1 MSNPDPFG
9 SFDFE
14 QLRKMLQQM
23 GLGDADQLNLE
34 ELLAQVARMQQSGG
48 GAMFGMTNADR
59 DPDAAWR
66 TTLTAAKQLA
76 SEAGADPELRPE
88 EKTAVTD
95 AERLAQ
101 AWLTPQ
107 TAFAETGRPA
117 RAITRSAWLDETGV
131 GWRAV
136 IEPIIDGLAEAL
148 KRGTVDD
155 AGGELEPMGR
165 FLAPMMK
172 QSASLIYRD
181 RLKRELAKVAGD
193 ILTGTEIG
201 FNLLASPGVVL
212 IPVNVAHF
220 TQDLDASERDVTLF
234 LLLREAARQRL
245 FHHVA
250 WLSPQL
256 SALLGHFAREITI
269 DFEAIASQFQPE
281 NLQNLSIEDVVAVG
295 ESVRGSFFQPA
306 STPTQVEILQRLE
319 VLLALVEGWVDHVVG
334 RATAPWMPNAPQ
346 LEEVLHRRRASATPV
361 TSVFSELLGLDLRP
375 RLVRD
380 AKNLWAAVEHHR
392 GLEGRDAVWGHPD
405 LLPTAAHLADPLSY
419 AVGGLP
425 AEPVE
430 DELDAE
436 LRKLLEG
443 PGA

>member
-14 QLRKMLQQM
+14 QLRKMLEQM
-23 GLGDADQLNLE
+23 GFGDADQLNLD
-34 ELLAQVARMQQSGG
+34 ELLAHVQRLQQSGG
-48 GAMFGMTNADR
+48 GAMFGLTNADR

-66 TTLTAAKQLA
+66 TTLTAARQLA
-76 SEAGADPELRPE
+76 SPAGSDPELRPE
-88 EKTAVTD
+88 EKTLIADT
-95 AERLAQ
+95 ERLAQ

-107 TAFAETGRPA
+107 TSFPETGRPA
-117 RAITRSAWLDETGV
+117 RGLTRGAWLDETGP

-155 AGGELEPMGR
+155 AGKEMEPMGA
-165 FLAPMMK
+165 FLGPMMK

-201 FNLLASPGVVL
+201 FNLLGSPDVVL
-212 IPVNVAHF
+212 IPANVAAF
-220 TQDLDASERDVTLF
+220 TADLDASERDVTLF

-245 FHHVA
+245 FHHVG

-256 SALLGHFAREITI
+256 SALLAHFAREISI
-269 DFEAIASQFQPE
+269 DFDSIASQFQPE

-306 STPTQVEILQRLE
+306 STPTQVEILHRLE
-319 VLLALVEGWVDHVVG
+319 VLLALVEGWVDHVVA
-334 RATAPWMPNAPQ
+334 RAAGPWMPNAAQ
-346 LEEVLHRRRASATPV
+346 LEEVMHRRRASNTPV
-361 TSVFSELLGLDLRP
+361 TGVFAELLGLDLRP

-392 GLEGRDAVWGHPD
+392 GLEGRDAVWDHPD
-405 LLPTAAHLADPLSY
+405 MLPTAAHLADPLSF
-419 AVGGLP
+419 ATGVAP
-425 AEPVE
+425 VEPVE
-430 DELDAE
+430 DAMDRE
-436 LRKLLEG
+436 LRRLLEG